1 MGYREDSVK
10 ERLAHL
16 PSSHFEAGVP
26 IRTQST
32 AHLTVLRIGGWLRGR
47 GACATSGGRG
57 F

>member
-47 GACATSGGRG
+47 GLCATSGGRG